1 MREILF
7 RGQMRKKG
15 ERVTIGG
22 LPLDGKWIY
31 GGIFAANTKSD
42 RCIITSYDDFKKYP
56 VHADTVG
63 QFTGLTDRN
72 GTKIFEGDIVKY
84 ANKIHQ
90 VVFEQKNGT
99 AYFGIE
105 ISKIETWGFCYN
117 VPVDK
122 MEVIG
127 NVHDNPELLKGD

>member
-7 RGQMRKKG
+7 RGQIRKKG

-22 LPLDGKWIY
+22 EPVDSKWIY
-31 GGIFAANTKSD
+31 GGIFVANTESD

-72 GTKIFEGDIVKY
+72 GTKIFEGDILKHLGGLFLVEYDENLARFLAKKP
-84 ANKIHQ
+84 NGIFTST
-90 VVFEQKNGT
+90 VF
-99 AYFGIE
+99 YYCE
-105 ISKIETWGFCYN
+105 I
-117 VPVDK
+117 V
-122 MEVIG
+122 G
-127 NVHDNPELLKGD
+127 NVHDNPELLRGK